1 MPRTNPHL
9 RPEIHNVGGD
19 PRRIDKIMKL
29 HDEQYELYKWI
40 QSKVTTLT
48 HRQLTKIIFTNAE
61 NPRTHLDIV
70 IRTSRK
76 ISHYSWQNALLQW
89 PDYKIGSTDW
99 ASLPHE
105 IIKKMVKYVDTK
117 KAIIIAQ
124 QAFGFGAIRTRAIS

>member
-40 QSKVTTLT
+40 QSKVTTLA
-48 HRQLTKIIFTNAE
+48 HRQLITIILTNVE
-61 NPRTHLDIV
+61 NPRTDLDIV
-70 IRTSRK
+70 TITSRK

-105 IIKKMVKYVDTK
+105 IIKNMFKYVDTK

-124 QAFGFGAIRTRAIS
+124 KAFGLGAIRTRAIS

>member
-48 HRQLTKIIFTNAE
+48 HRQLTKIILTNAE

-70 IRTSRK
+70 IRTSRN

-99 ASLPHE
+99 TNLPHE
-105 IIKKMVKYVDTK
+105 IIKTMFTYIDTK

-124 QAFGFGAIRTRAIS
+124 KAFGFGAIRTRAIS